1 MKSDKIYACLVYWHT
16 PATLASQESE
26 AKGHEFKAC
35 LSYRVSSRLNS
46 EPWRNGGLKMKGKIK
61 TWDGA

>member
-35 LSYRVSSRLNS
+35 LSYSYYTCHCPFSPLSFTCSSITAFHL
-46 EPWRNGGLKMKGKIK
+46 L
-61 TWDGA
+61 